1 MIKKIQSDRITVII
15 PTMNRTKLLT
25 RFVKYYEK
33 HCKIKTDYVFV
44 NSNKNRI
51 AIHGECREIIESGCN
66 KYVDEYIKPSTV
78 GEARKVGIDI
88 AMSLGNEYILSGDD
102 DCYIGKLAIEKM
114 LAPLYNDSRFWK
126 IGHLGNYRV
135 FMRDFKSNEVRFH
148 LNIGVFWATK
158 LSVIKDIG
166 NIDKTLSAREDVEM
180 DANIWD
186 NGGWT
191 AIVDADVKHS
201 RNQPLEYGERT
212 IPKNY
217 SDEWNAACDL
227 IADRYPNIFKNRNG
241 RLYRQF
247 QLPDI
252 KFSLSDKLK
261 LEIEDSK
268 QKRLFD
274 A

>member
-1 MIKKIQSDRITVII
+1 M
-15 PTMNRTKLLT
+15 PPA
-25 RFVKYYEK
+25 Y
-33 HCKIKTDYVFV
+33 
-44 NSNKNRI
+44 
-51 AIHGECREIIESGCN
+51 
-66 KYVDEYIKPSTV
+66 
-78 GEARKVGIDI
+78 
-88 AMSLGNEYILSGDD
+88 
-102 DCYIGKLAIEKM
+102 
-114 LAPLYNDSRFWK
+114 
-126 IGHLGNYRV
+126 
-135 FMRDFKSNEVRFH
+135 
-148 LNIGVFWATK
+148 
-158 LSVIKDIG
+158 IG

-252 KFSLSDKLK
+252 KFSLSDELK